1 MDPDKVNLENLT
13 KSFEYVRMANEIDNC
28 NDIDEIKNIAK
39 CFCKLYYKQ
48 QETLSAIGIQ
58 DAK

>member
-13 KSFEYVRMANEIDNC
+13 KSFEYVRMANEIDNY
-28 NDIDEIKNIAK
+28 NDIDEIKTIAK

>member
-1 MDPDKVNLENLT
+1 MDPDKISLENLT